1 MRRTGRPISR
11 STPTVSR
18 RSSTSMIV
26 SASRNTVAATIV
38 TTAMARWKRSSTRNG
53 PAAPA
58 ASPAGSARTPGIRAF
73 TSVANCWASS
83 GSTSATLT
91 EATCSA
97 PAGHAG
103 RPRHVQQVRQVQSHR
118 SRDLP
123 QPRRIGRRL
132 VDTGDAELARVCS
145 LRVGGEADHAA
156 DVQAFG
162 FGQLAGDE
170 HVGGAGLL
178 CRCKQLATSDRPGWR

>member
-53 PAAPA
+53 PADPA
-58 ASPAGSARTPGIRAF
+58 ASPEGSARTPGSRAF
-73 TSVANCWASS
+73 TSLANCCASF

-91 EATCSA
+91 DATYSA
-97 PAGHAG
+97 PAGTSTG
-103 RPRHVQQVRQVQSHR
+103 RVISSRSGRCSRTDRGTWP
-118 SRDLP
+118 SRDG
-123 QPRRIGRRL
+123 IGCGL
-132 VDTGDAELARVCS
+132 VDAGDRGTLARVF
-145 LRVGGEADHAA
+145 LTRRWR
-156 DVQAFG
+156 
-162 FGQLAGDE
+162 DE
-170 HVGGAGLL
+170 
-178 CRCKQLATSDRPGWR
+178 